1 MRRILLATV
10 ALLATTAATQAET
23 LADALASAYVNS
35 GLIEQQRAV
44 VRASDEDVAQA
55 VATLRPVFGYAADLR
70 YRNPVF
76 GETDTTLTA
85 SVNFDWLL
93 YDFGRTDLD
102 VEAKKELVL
111 AARAL
116 LEDAE
121 NTVLLNAALAYLS
134 VRRSF
139 AFVELRQN
147 NLRLLTQQL
156 RATRDRF
163 EVGEVTRTDVSLAEA
178 RLAAARS
185 GLAAEQGQLAV
196 AQEIFKQ
203 VVGRAPGALA
213 PPPSP
218 PSIPSSEAAAKD
230 VALRENPLIAQGRH
244 QVRAAEL
251 SLERVKR
258 LRLPTLNANGSLTI
272 NDEFDDSQTLGL
284 QLSGPIYQGGA
295 IPSIVRQQ
303 QARVDQ
309 TRAALTTTAR
319 GVEQE
324 VGAAYA
330 NLAVAIAS
338 IDAAGRQVRA
348 AGLALEGVREELQ
361 LGARTTLDV
370 LDQENELFDART
382 IEVSATIDRFA
393 AIYEVLDA
401 MGVLTVERLN
411 LGVPVYDPA
420 LNYNAVKTAPG
431 TPFSERSQRLDK
443 VMKALGR

>member
-1 MRRILLATV
+1 MKRLLLASV
-10 ALLATTAATQAET
+10 AMIAASLPVAAET
-23 LADALASAYVNS
+23 LSDALASAYVNS

-44 VRASDEDVAQA
+44 VRAADEDVAQA
-55 VATLRPVFGYAADLR
+55 VATLRPVFGYALDVT
-70 YRNPVF
+70 YSNPIQ
-76 GETDTTLTA
+76 GPTDTDA
-85 SVNFDWLL
+85 SATVSFDWLL

-111 AARAL
+111 AARAA
-116 LEDAE
+116 LEDVE
-121 NTVLLNAALAYLS
+121 NTVLLNAARAYLS
-134 VRRSF
+134 VRRGF
-139 AFVELRQN
+139 AFVELREN
-147 NLRLLTQQL
+147 NVRLLTQQL

-196 AQEIFKQ
+196 AQEVFAQ
-203 VVGRAPGALA
+203 VVGRAPGNLA
-213 PPPSP
+213 PPPAP
-218 PSIPSSEAAAKD
+218 PAIPATEAAAKAT
-230 VALRENPLIAQGRH
+230 ALRENPEIDQVQH

-258 LRLPTLNANGSLTI
+258 LKMPSLNATGGLTI
-272 NDEFDDSQTLGL
+272 REGLEDSQSLGVR
-284 QLSGPIYQGGA
+284 LSGPLYSGGQ
-295 IPSIVRQQ
+295 IPSVVRQQ

-309 TRAALTTTAR
+309 SRAALTSTAR
-319 GVEQE
+319 SVEQE
-324 VGAAYA
+324 VGSAYA
-330 NLAVAIAS
+330 GLAVAIAS

-348 AGLALEGVREELQ
+348 ASLALEGVREELQ

-382 IEVSATIDRFA
+382 NEVSAVIDRYES
-393 AIYEVLDA
+393 IYEILDA
-401 MGVLTVERLN
+401 MGVLTVDRLN

-420 LNYNAVKTAPG
+420 LNYNAVKSAPG
-431 TPFSERSQRLDK
+431 TPFSERSERLDK